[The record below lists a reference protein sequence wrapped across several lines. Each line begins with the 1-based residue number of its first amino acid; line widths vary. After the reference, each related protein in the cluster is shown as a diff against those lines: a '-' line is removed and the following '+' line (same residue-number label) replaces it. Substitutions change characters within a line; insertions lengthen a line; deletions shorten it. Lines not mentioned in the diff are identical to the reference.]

1 MYFANLAIHRI
12 YDSRH
17 FLAFYI
23 SIFSLF
29 FSIYLIFFFYF
40 KVICLLK
47 KKTKRLIETISFS
60 KKRSMMSKS
69 NLYII
74 ILHHTS
80 INTCNKFHYNI
91 VQLYIFVIR

>member
-47 KKTKRLIETISFS
+47 ENKEINRNYFLFEKKINDVEIKFIYNNF
-60 KKRSMMSKS
+60 
-69 NLYII
+69 
-74 ILHHTS
+74 TS
-80 INTCNKFHYNI
+80 HVDKY
-91 VQLYIFVIR
+91 V